1 MKTLIKN
8 PKIWN
13 HLSKSFYNYNY
24 YQNPKTEEIILVESD
39 EFYGIDS
46 FYSVIGNTKE
56 YIGDCFASDYSWS
69 QEEDIVLFKY

>member
-46 FYSVIGNTKE
+46 FYSIIGSTKKSTGVNN
-56 YIGDCFASDYSWS
+56 YGS
-69 QEEDIVLFKY
+69 

>member
-8 PKIWN
+8 PRIWN
-13 HLSKSFYNYNY
+13 RLSKSFYNYNY
-24 YQNPKTEEIILVESD
+24 YQNPYTKEIILVKSD

-46 FYSVIGNTKE
+46 FYSIIDNTEE
-56 YIGDCFASDYSWS
+56 YIGDCFTSDYSWS

>member
-13 HLSKSFYNYNY
+13 RLSKSFYNHNY
-24 YQNPKTEEIILVESD
+24 YQNPDTGEVILVECD

-46 FYSVIGNTKE
+46 FYLIIGNKKE
-56 YIGDCFASDYSWS
+56 YIGECLTGDYSWS
-69 QEEDIVLFKY
+69 QEEDIVVE